1 MKTENLITDLK
12 TLLNSRFFDSFQADR
27 MGNDLFLSDPGRA
40 ERCHKAAE
48 HGSDGST
55 HAERLQDMRDG
66 NEIAEREIYR
76 AQFESLGFPKFTAEA
91 LASALREEIDGEID
105 DAVAWHEKNGSLHA
119 EIG

>member
-1 MKTENLITDLK
+1 MKTETLITDLNS
-12 TLLNSRFFDSFQADR
+12 LLNSRFFEAFQADQL
-27 MGNDLFLSDPGRA
+27 GNDLFLSDPERA

-48 HGSDGST
+48 HGADGST

-76 AQFESLGFPKFTAEA
+76 AQFLALGFPQFAAEA
-91 LASALREEIDGEID
+91 LASALRDEIDAEID
-105 DAVAWHEKNGSLHA
+105 DSEKWHEKNGSLHA